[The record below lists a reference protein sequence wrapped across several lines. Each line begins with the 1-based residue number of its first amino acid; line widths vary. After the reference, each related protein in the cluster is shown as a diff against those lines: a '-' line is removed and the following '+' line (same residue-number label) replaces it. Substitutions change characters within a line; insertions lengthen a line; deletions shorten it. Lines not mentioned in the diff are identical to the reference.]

1 MDNYGHCIFIR
12 KVLIFMVNINKI
24 KRLCKDRKITIA
36 SLCEQLGYN
45 HSKLADVER
54 GRSSFL
60 ESDIPKIANTLGVWP
75 EEITDVDI
83 YGSGNSRF
91 DPNKLYNAIQ
101 IELLVPSESNDVPEL
116 RLLLDDKAIRI
127 KASSIVFSTK
137 DKKGGIETAL
147 SFKIAMKDATSH
159 ADSSADKY
167 IIP

>member
-1 MDNYGHCIFIR
+1 
-12 KVLIFMVNINKI
+12 MVNINKI
-24 KRLCKDRKITIA
+24 KQLCKERKITIA
-36 SLCEQLGYN
+36 SLCEQLDYN

-60 ESDIPKIANTLGVWP
+60 ESDIPKIANILGVWP
-75 EEITDVDI
+75 EEIADVDI

-101 IELLVPSESNDVPEL
+101 IELLAPSEPNAVPEL

-137 DKKGGIETAL
+137 DKKGNTETVL
-147 SFKIAMKDATSH
+147 SFRTAIDDGLSPKVDIDAGVADFKI
-159 ADSSADKY
+159 
-167 IIP
+167 P